1 MMNIRLARPEDLDL
15 LPEIEVSAATL
26 FRDQGLAITSDET
39 DGAPLDFTPAAVWK
53 PIAAAGLLWVVA
65 EEKGP
70 PGGFLAARIEDNRLH
85 ILEFDVHRR
94 HQGQGLGRRLLAFA
108 IAEARRRGL
117 EGLSLTTFRD
127 APWNA
132 PFYASAGFK
141 VIERDAAPETLQA
154 YLDRE
159 ASRGLDPAR
168 RCAMIMSLKAQ
179 RSDGSA

>member
-1 MMNIRLARPEDLDL
+1 MTGAMAIRLARPDDLAL

-26 FRDQGLAITSDET
+26 FRDSGVEVYAGEAP
-39 DGAPLDFTPAAVWK
+39 GAPIDYTPAEVWA
-53 PIAAAGLLWVVA
+53 PIAATGLLWVMA
-65 EEKGP
+65 EDDGP
-70 PGGFLAARIEDNRLH
+70 PAAFLAARIEEDRLH

-108 IAEARRRGL
+108 IDEARRRGL
-117 EGLSLTTFRD
+117 PGLSLTTFRD

-132 PFYASAGFK
+132 PFYASAGFQI
-141 VIERDAAPETLQA
+141 IERDKAPASLVA

-168 RCAMIMSLKAQ
+168 RCAMIL
-179 RSDGSA
+179 RF

>member
-1 MMNIRLARPEDLDL
+1 MNIRLAGPADLDL
-15 LPEIEVSAATL
+15 LPEIEISAATL
-26 FRDQGLAITSDET
+26 FRDQGLEIIAGEAD
-39 DGAPLDFTPAAVWK
+39 DAPIDFTPAEVWR
-53 PIAAAGLLWVVA
+53 PIAAAGLLWVMA
-65 EEKGP
+65 EEDGP
-70 PGGFLAARIEDNRLH
+70 PGAFLAAKIEESRLH

-141 VIERDAAPETLQA
+141 IIERDAAPETLQA